1 MFKIYLACFIVGGI
15 FIAISLFFG
24 GDTDADVDV
33 DADVEMDVDVDGDVD
48 FQSDMDIDAD
58 ADVDVDSDAAGDAAD
73 SEGLVEGA
81 KFLSFRN
88 AIFFVAFFGM
98 TGTIF
103 NLLNIPAFITLPSAI
118 VMGGIASFLMHKTLN
133 HLVRNEVDSSLNLN
147 SLTGMPANVTINLS
161 RQNKGKITLNANGRK
176 FQLLAITADEADR
189 DNFQEGETVIV
200 LRVKDNTAYVVE
212 KEFV

>member
-48 FQSDMDIDAD
+48 FQSDMDIDGD
-58 ADVDVDSDAAGDAAD
+58 ADIDSDAAGDAAD

-98 TGTIF
+98 AGTIF
-103 NLLNIPAFITLPSAI
+103 NMLGVHALITFPISIL
-118 VMGGIASFLMHKTLN
+118 MGGVASFLMHKTLN
-133 HLVRNEVDSSLNLN
+133 HLVRNEVDSSLNLT
-147 SLTGMPANVTINLS
+147 SLTGMPANVTIDLS